1 MQNSGR
7 SMTEP
12 RRVFPAGVE
21 SPGSSSNLHIPKEID
36 MTKTLTALILAAF
49 TITAAQAASHAG
61 AAPMAAKPAASAA
74 KKAPEAKAA
83 ASAPKKA
90 AEAKPAAVK
99 KEEAKK

>member
-1 MQNSGR
+1 MQNAGR

-21 SPGSSSNLHIPKEID
+21 SPGSSSNLHTPKEID

-49 TITAAQAASHAG
+49 TMTAAHAASHAG

-74 KKAPEAKAA
+74 AKKEKAA
-83 ASAPKKA
+83 KP
-90 AEAKPAAVK
+90 AKPAASSAKKAAMK

>member
-1 MQNSGR
+1 MQNAGR

-21 SPGSSSNLHIPKEID
+21 SPGSSSNLHIHKEID
-36 MTKTLTALILAAF
+36 MTKTLTALFLAAF
-49 TITAAQAASHAG
+49 AMTAAQAASHAG

-74 KKAPEAKAA
+74 AKKEAAAKPAKAA
-83 ASAPKKA
+83 ASAPKKVA
-90 AEAKPAAVK
+90 MK